1 MSARQFDAV
10 RACFYL
16 IAFVIGAQVF
26 GVLIAE
32 VACLYY
38 VKDIVLGIG
47 KCGEPGQLAEL
58 MTGALAA
65 ALAFA
70 GGRMIPASSDDKS
83 DK

>member
-1 MSARQFDAV
+1 MSAPQFDAV

-32 VACLYY
+32 LACLYY
-38 VKDIVLGIG
+38 VKDIVMEA
-47 KCGEPGQLAEL
+47 KSCGTPGQLAE
-58 MTGALAA
+58 MMSAALAA

-70 GGRMIPASSDDKS
+70 GGKMLPPPPSDDE
-83 DK
+83 